1 MNKKTIIIMLV
12 CVLCFPL
19 WGCNLQKKIEE
30 YSSDKVPCYL
40 NKDNVTQFSYL
51 DNNYTIL
58 EETVSNSG
66 LGEWVG
72 YIRQLV
78 AIDEN
83 GKVLFQENMEDASFQ
98 TISDLADAIPEAA
111 YTISFLNVYAAP
123 NTDTYLI
130 VDVNGEYHKAMIN
143 TNIKDT
149 DIIFDFREVIKSTNK
164 KVQIN
169 PENATQILL
178 NGNIY
183 QITSDIVSDD
193 ELGNYIDILA
203 ENVTFDTET
212 KRPLSKE
219 DLKKFDWTGK
229 ESNQGREQWIYKD
242 VYEIYGIDKTEAV
255 AVKVNNS
262 YYIANRQ

>member
-1 MNKKTIIIMLV
+1 MNKKMIIIMMV
-12 CVLCFPL
+12 CVLCLPL
-19 WGCNLQKKIEE
+19 FGCTLQEKIKE
-30 YSSDKVPCYL
+30 YSSDKIQCYL

-51 DNNYTIL
+51 DNSYTIL

-83 GKVLFQENMEDASFQ
+83 GKILFQENIEDANFQ
-98 TISDLADAIPEAA
+98 TISDLADTIPKAT
-111 YTISFLNVYAAP
+111 YTVSFLNVYAAP
-123 NTDTYLI
+123 NTDTYFI
-130 VDVNGEYHKAMIN
+130 VDVNGEYHKAIIN
-143 TNIKDT
+143 TDIKDT
-149 DIIFDFREVIKSTNK
+149 DRLFDFRESVKSTNE

-178 NGNIY
+178 NGSIY
-183 QITSDIVSDD
+183 QITSDLVSDD
-193 ELGNYIDILA
+193 KLGNYIDILA

-219 DLKKFDWTGK
+219 DLKKIDRAGK
-229 ESNQGREQWIYKD
+229 SSDQGREQWIYKD
-242 VYEIYGIDKTEAV
+242 VYEIYGVDKSEAV
-255 AVKVNNS
+255 AVKVNNI
-262 YYIANRQ
+262 YYVAKRQ

>member
-1 MNKKTIIIMLV
+1 MNKKTIIIMIV
-12 CVLCFPL
+12 CALCIPL
-19 WGCNLQKKIEE
+19 WGCTLQEKIEE

-51 DNNYTIL
+51 NNNYTIL
-58 EETVSNSG
+58 DETVSNSG

-72 YIRQLV
+72 YIRQIV
-78 AIDEN
+78 AIDET
-83 GKVLFQENMEDASFQ
+83 GKVLFHENKEDATFQ
-98 TISDLADAIPEAA
+98 TLSDLADAIPEAA

-130 VDVNGEYHKAMIN
+130 VDVNGAYHKAVMN
-143 TNIKDT
+143 KNIKDT
-149 DIIFDFREVIKSTNK
+149 DTVFDFREIAKSTND
-164 KVQIN
+164 KVKIN
-169 PENATQILL
+169 PENATQILF

-183 QITSDIVSDD
+183 QITSDLVSDD

-212 KRPLSKE
+212 KRSLSKD
-219 DLKKFDWTGK
+219 DLKKFDWAG
-229 ESNQGREQWIYKD
+229 ENSNQGRKQWIYKD
-242 VYEIYGIDKTEAV
+242 VYEIYGIDKDEAV
-255 AVKVNNS
+255 AVMVNNS